1 MIRYLKDL
9 TVRGYELVD
18 WRVRDVSSRYLMV
31 WTSHCFLSNWRH
43 EYLDTMKM
51 AFLLH
56 LPDTLA
62 CMIGVIT
69 DMTDAPMSITTGE
82 SEGLEISKCLA

>member
-1 MIRYLKDL
+1 
-9 TVRGYELVD
+9 
-18 WRVRDVSSRYLMV
+18 MV
-31 WTSHCFLSNWRH
+31 WTSHCMSSNWRH

-62 CMIGVIT
+62 CMRGVIT
-69 DMTDAPMSITTGE
+69 DMTDAPMSITTGD
-82 SEGLEISKCLA
+82 